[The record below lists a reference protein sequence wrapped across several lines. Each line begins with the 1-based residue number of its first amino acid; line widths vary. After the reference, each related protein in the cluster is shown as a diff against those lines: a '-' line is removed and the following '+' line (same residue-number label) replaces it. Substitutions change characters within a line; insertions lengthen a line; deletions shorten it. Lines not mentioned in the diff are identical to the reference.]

1 MPNSLGITKERIGQI
16 SDIATSYVQK
26 DKSLLDHFINSYY
39 RPLYH
44 ETADSIDD
52 ADLAGMALHHFTLLK
67 AYEGSK
73 PQLAVFNPIAEEQ
86 HFHSSHTIIQM
97 VAYDRPFLVDTMLMS
112 LEAQGIDVHR
122 TYNTIISVKR
132 DEDGN
137 LTHVDSAHESATSHM
152 SLIHCEIAYQDNGEL
167 EALHQILLDKVD
179 TLDTVVGDWKEMRS
193 RLTGIKAELAQKPL
207 PEVFY
212 SQQEIQAF
220 LDWILD
226 DHFIFLGYREYRLE
240 GGNYIDVNDI
250 TDDSKQGG
258 ANKNADLDLFAI
270 GNSGL
275 GLLRGAE
282 EDKLSESFDRLPK
295 ELKQLLTEPRV
306 LMLSKSSRVSP
317 IHRPVYMDF
326 LGIHKF
332 DDNGR
337 LVGEYRFIGLLTSQA
352 YQLTVQQIP
361 LLREKANKIMA
372 MADLPRAGHAYYKM
386 MHVINTLPRDDL
398 FQASVE
404 ELYPIVSGIS
414 ELQDKKSLRLFS
426 RIDHYQRFVSCLVYI
441 PRDKFNT
448 ELRIEVQQVLKDAY
462 GGTSSGFTT
471 EFNESEH
478 ARVHVHVR
486 TVPGQVNDVDTAAL
500 EAELSALMQSW
511 TDHYQQMLLD
521 NVGEQQANSLTR
533 RFLNYIPAAYE
544 ERFDA
549 RTAVEDTKRLA
560 SLTNEQPMI
569 WHLYQST
576 GDAGNQLHL
585 KLYGREQPVI
595 LSKVLPILENFGVS
609 VISAQ
614 TYEFDL
620 PDQPIWMQEYELI
633 LENVDTVNMQVVRGQ
648 FEDSLKQIWAGRV
661 ESDSFN
667 ELVLITKLDTY
678 DVVVLRALSRYMIQA
693 KAPFSSAYI
702 QQTVVKNSAISVV
715 LGSLFDARMNPKY
728 NEEERGEKTTQ
739 IQQKIIAALADVD
752 SLDEDRILRW
762 YLDLINAMVRT
773 NFYQTD
779 TDGQRKDRLSFKFLA
794 ADIPHLPKPKPMFE
808 IFVYSPRVEAVHLRG
823 GKVARGGMRWSDR
836 MEDFRTE
843 VLGLVKAQMV
853 KNAVIVPVGSKG
865 GFIVK
870 TKTMADGREAFQ
882 AEGIACYQTF
892 LRGMLDVTD
901 NIVDGK
907 IVPPANTVRH
917 DEDDPYLVVAADKGT
932 ATFSDIANALSAEY
946 NFWLDDA
953 FASGG
958 SVGYDHKAMGITAR
972 GGWESVKRHFRM
984 RGMDIQNR
992 DDFTVVGIGDMSGDV
1007 FGNGMLRS
1015 THTKL
1020 VAAFNHLH
1028 IFIDPNPDTAASYAE
1043 RERLFEMPRSTWDDY
1058 EKSLISQG
1066 GGVFSRQ
1073 DKSIAISTEM
1083 KELFDISEDNLAP
1096 NDFIIA
1102 LMKSPVDLIW
1112 NGGIG
1117 TYVKSVNESHDDVG
1131 DRANDAVRI
1140 NGNDLR
1146 AAVIGEGG
1154 NLGFTQQGRIEYAQ
1168 TGGRIYTDA
1177 IDNSGG
1183 VNCSDH
1189 EVNIKI
1195 LLGKVVEQGDMT
1207 LKQRNELLESMTDTV
1222 AELVLRQNYLQPQAI
1237 ELSHIRAAANLSDHQ
1252 RFIQM
1257 LESEGRLDR
1266 AIEYLP
1272 SDEEI
1277 AKRQKAAT
1285 GLTNPELAVVMAYGK
1300 MWVYDNLLLSDLPDD
1315 PYFVNELRKYFPD
1328 ELATRFF
1335 DEMTEHRLHREI
1347 ISTYLTNS
1355 VVNRLGIEALFRL
1368 YEETDQSLATII
1380 RGYAISRDVFNVSKA
1395 WKTLEA
1401 LDNQVDAILLLN
1413 LELRLRDALEQGV
1426 VWFINAFGQDL
1437 KVADMISR
1445 FSDSVEKLTKSGGF
1459 IEQQFA
1465 QYLQEDA
1472 TSLMQ
1477 DDLSESD
1484 ATMFAMLP
1492 YHVDALDAASLAEQ
1506 YERPVDEIA
1515 TLYFEAYHVLQLDW
1529 MMDNIATLPQQ
1540 DYWDRRARHALV
1552 NELSRSLRLLMDAV
1566 LSKPDAKQ
1574 AFSEWRSRHLDQ
1586 LAAVETEMH
1595 KLDSLHSDD
1604 EDSRISLSTLSV
1616 LMSEISG
1623 LVTK

>member
-1 MPNSLGITKERIGQI
+1 MPNSLNISAERISQI
-16 SDIATSYVQK
+16 STIATSYVQK
-26 DKSLLDHFINSYY
+26 DKLLVDYFLQSYY
-39 RPLYH
+39 RPLH
-44 ETADSIDD
+44 NEIADDISDV
-52 ADLAGMALHHFTLLK
+52 DLAGMGLHHFTLLK
-67 AYEGSK
+67 AYDGSK
-73 PQLAVFNPIAEEQ
+73 PQLAILNPIAEEQ
-86 HFHSSHTIIQM
+86 HFHSSHTVVQI
-97 VAYDRPFLVDTMLMS
+97 VAYDRPFLVDSLLMS
-112 LEAQGIDVHR
+112 LEDQGIDVHR
-122 TYNTIISVKR
+122 IYNTIVSVKR
-132 DEDGN
+132 DEEGHI
-137 LTHVDSAHESATSHM
+137 TQIDSAPESGTSHM
-152 SLIHCEIAYQDNGEL
+152 SLIHFEIAYQDDDEL
-167 EALHQILLDKVD
+167 VILHKLLLEKVD
-179 TLDTVVGDWKEMRS
+179 TLDVVVGDWEQMQS
-193 RLTGIKAELAQKPL
+193 QLATIKAELTKQAL
-207 PEVFY
+207 PELFY
-212 SQQEIQAF
+212 SKQEIQAF
-220 LDWILD
+220 LDWISD
-226 DHFIFLGYREYRLE
+226 DHFIFLGFREYRLE
-240 GGNYIDVNDI
+240 GQDNE
-250 TDDSKQGG
+250 QG
-258 ANKNADLDLFAI
+258 ADLELFAI

-275 GLLRGAE
+275 GLLRGAD
-282 EDKLSESFDRLPK
+282 EDKISDSFHQLPAN
-295 ELKQLLTEPRV
+295 LKQLLTEPRV

-317 IHRPVYMDF
+317 IHRSVYMDF

-332 DDNGR
+332 DDQGK
-337 LVGEYRFIGLLTSQA
+337 LIGEYRFIGLLTSQA
-352 YQLTVQQIP
+352 YQLTVKQIP

-372 MADLPRAGHAYYKM
+372 MSDLPRNGHAHHKM

-404 ELYPIVSGIS
+404 ELYPIVYGIS
-414 ELQDKKSLRLFS
+414 QLQDSKSLRLFS
-426 RIDHYQRFVSCLVYI
+426 RVDHYQRFVSCLVYI

-448 ELRIEVQQVLKDAY
+448 ELRIKVQKVLEAAY

-486 TVPGQVNDVDTAAL
+486 TVPGEVNTVDNSDL
-500 EAELSALMQSW
+500 EVELSALMESW
-511 TDHYQQMLLD
+511 QDNYQQVMLD
-521 NVGEQQANSLTR
+521 NVGEQQANALQR
-533 RFLNYIPAAYE
+533 RFLNYIPAAYQ

-560 SLTNEQPMI
+560 GLNDESPML
-569 WHLYQST
+569 WHLYKST
-576 GDAGNQLHL
+576 GDASNQLHL
-585 KLYGREQPVI
+585 KLYGRQQPVI
-595 LSKVLPILENFGVS
+595 LSKVLPVLENFGVS

-620 PDQPIWMQEYELI
+620 PEQSIWMQEYELN
-633 LENVDTVNMQVVRGQ
+633 LEHVDTIDMRVVRAQ
-648 FEDSLKQIWAGRV
+648 FEDSLKEIWAGRV

-667 ELVLITKLDTY
+667 ELILTTKLDTY
-678 DVVVLRALSRYMIQA
+678 EVVILRALSSYMRQA
-693 KAPFSSAYI
+693 RAPFSSAYV
-702 QQTVVKNSAISVV
+702 QQTLVKYSAISVALV
-715 LGSLFDARMNPKY
+715 SLFDARMNPKY
-728 NEEERGEKTTQ
+728 DEHDSSIRTEKVTE
-739 IQQKIIAALADVD
+739 IQQQLTAALVEVD

-762 YLDLINAMVRT
+762 YLDLINAMIRT

-779 TDGQRKDRLSFKFLA
+779 SDGQRKDRLSFKFLA
-794 ADIPHLPKPKPMFE
+794 ADIPNLPKPKLMFE
-808 IFVYSPRVEAVHLRG
+808 IFVYSPRVEAVHMRG
-823 GKVARGGMRWSDR
+823 GKAARGGLRWSDR

-870 TKTMADGREAFQ
+870 TKTIADGREAFQ

-901 NIVDGK
+901 NIIDGN

-932 ATFSDIANALSAEY
+932 ASFSDIANAISTEY

-1007 FGNGMLRS
+1007 FGNGMLQS

-1028 IFIDPNPDTAASYAE
+1028 IFIDPNPNTEDSYAE
-1043 RERLFEMPRSTWDDY
+1043 RERLFNTPRSTWDDY

-1066 GGVFSRQ
+1066 GGVFSRN
-1073 DKSIAISTEM
+1073 DKTIAISAEM
-1083 KELFDISEDNLAP
+1083 KQLFDISADSLAP
-1096 NDFIIA
+1096 NDFISA
-1102 LMKSPVDLIW
+1102 LLRAPVDLIW

-1117 TYVKSVNESHDDVG
+1117 TYVKSANESHADVG
-1131 DRANDAVRI
+1131 DRANDA
-1140 NGNDLR
+1140 LR
-1146 AAVIGEGG
+1146 VDGGELRTAVVGEGG

-1222 AELVLRQNYLQPQAI
+1222 AQLVLRQNYLQPQAI
-1237 ELSHIRAAANLSDHQ
+1237 ELSHLRAAANLSDHQ
-1252 RFIQM
+1252 RFIQL
-1257 LESEGRLDR
+1257 LESEQRLDR

-1272 SDEEI
+1272 ADEEI
-1277 AKRQKAAT
+1277 ARRQKAGT

-1300 MWVYDNLLLSDLPDD
+1300 MWIYDSLLLSDLPDD

-1328 ELATRFF
+1328 ELVGRFF
-1335 DEMTEHRLHREI
+1335 GEMTEHRLHREI

-1368 YEETDQSLATII
+1368 YEETGQTIDTII
-1380 RGYAISRDVFNVSKA
+1380 RAYAITRDVFEVSTA
-1395 WKTLEA
+1395 WKMLEA
-1401 LDNQVDAILLLN
+1401 LDNKVDAKLLLN
-1413 LELRLRDALEQGV
+1413 LELRLRDALERGV
-1426 VWFINAFGQDL
+1426 VWFINAFGQEL
-1437 KVADMISR
+1437 QVTDMIDR
-1445 FSDSVEKLTKSGGF
+1445 FVGSVNKLTKVGGF
-1459 IEQQFA
+1459 IEQQYA
-1465 QYLQEDA
+1465 QYLQEDTA
-1472 TSLMQ
+1472 SLTK
-1477 DDLSESD
+1477 DGLSDKD
-1484 ATMFAMLP
+1484 AALFAMLA
-1492 YHVDALDAASLAEQ
+1492 YHVDALDAALLAEQ

-1515 TLYFEAYHVLQLDW
+1515 SLYFEAYRVLQLDW

-1552 NELSRSLRLLMDAV
+1552 NELSRSLRMLMDAL
-1566 LSKPDAKQ
+1566 LSQPDAKQ
-1574 AFSEWRSRHLDQ
+1574 AFSDWKSRHQAQ
-1586 LAAVETEMH
+1586 LESVTIEMQ
-1595 KLDSLHSDD
+1595 KLDGND
-1604 EDSRISLSTLSV
+1604 EQAISLSALSV
-1616 LMSEISG
+1616 LMSELSG